1 MSARVSEPGM
11 WGKFQSAAGE
21 NLQNRVR
28 AREIRTNKVVNKEAR
43 PTPATRRLVLVI
55 AKKYRLCFLYLYRLL
70 HRCKNSKLLRIADF
84 NEDNQIDIAIATGFS
99 YGRVVV
105 LSASSDTTGN
115 DLNNGTEPSNGVN
128 TCQSAD
134 SDHDNDGWGWEN
146 NASCRVATE
155 DSATQPNPMPQ
166 GSTIPAC
173 QSLSADPDGDG
184 WGWENSAT
192 CRVVPEDSTTQPNPM
207 PQGSTIL
214 ACQSQSADP
223 DGDGWGWENSATCR
237 VATDA
242 PATTTGHPLCASA
255 TSDSDSDGW
264 GWEQG
269 RTCIVSS

>member
-1 MSARVSEPGM
+1 M
-11 WGKFQSAAGE
+11 
-21 NLQNRVR
+21 
-28 AREIRTNKVVNKEAR
+28 
-43 PTPATRRLVLVI
+43 
-55 AKKYRLCFLYLYRLL
+55 
-70 HRCKNSKLLRIADF
+70 
-84 NEDNQIDIAIATGFS
+84 
-99 YGRVVV
+99 
-105 LSASSDTTGN
+105 
-115 DLNNGTEPSNGVN
+115 N

-214 ACQSQSADP
+214 ACQSKALILMEMV
-223 DGDGWGWENSATCR
+223 GDGKTARPVVLPQTLQPHQQAIPSVRAPLLIATVMVGVGSKAALVSLVANS
-237 VATDA
+237 
-242 PATTTGHPLCASA
+242 L
-255 TSDSDSDGW
+255 
-264 GWEQG
+264 
-269 RTCIVSS
+269 